1 MLEKDRAA
9 DACAFCVKDVDVVAT
24 LVFHGIA
31 NIISACGVWYPGLV
45 NFRDNVSFNF
55 APEWCEGVAVVVM
68 LPVEI
73 GVGQDGF

>member
-9 DACAFCVKDVDVVAT
+9 DACAFCVGDVDIVVMV
-24 LVFHGIA
+24 VFHGIA
-31 NIISACGVWYPGLV
+31 NIVSTCGVWCPGLS

-55 APEWCEGVAVVVM
+55 APKWCKGVAVVVM

-73 GVGQDGF
+73 GVG